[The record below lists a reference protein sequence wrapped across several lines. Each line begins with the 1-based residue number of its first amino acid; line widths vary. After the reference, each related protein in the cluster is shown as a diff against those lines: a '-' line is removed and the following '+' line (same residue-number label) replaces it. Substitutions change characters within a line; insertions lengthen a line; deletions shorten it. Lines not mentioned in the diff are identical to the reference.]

1 LDRRASTSSFA
12 SPAARG
18 GLWFLCSSFGRV
30 RSVEEPMTVSAELEA
45 EIHRLSAAEGWP
57 PGTIARQLAVHID
70 VVHRVLGLQAPRERV
85 RKGSFVDEYVPF
97 MRETLARWP
106 TLRST
111 RLFDMLKER
120 GFPGS
125 PRTVREHVAR
135 LRPRREREAFLRTTP
150 LIGEQS
156 QIDWAFVQIVSVVG
170 GQRPRWM
177 FVIVLSWS
185 RAMWCELC
193 FTMDAATV
201 ARSLVRAAQAFDG
214 VTRQWLFDNPKTV
227 VIERASD
234 AVRFHPM
241 LLSTTTALHV
251 QPRLCAPRRAN
262 EKGKVE
268 RAIRF
273 VRERALV
280 DFVFHNID
288 DGNERLQRFC
298 TGVALDRPHP
308 TLPGRTVRDCL
319 DEERSRLLRLET
331 LPSTDEQRTVVV
343 DKTAFIRF
351 DTNDYSVPHTL
362 VGKTLTL
369 FACDREVRLV
379 DVTKQVAMHSRCF
392 GRRQMI
398 ENPEHRRALI
408 EVKRRARDGV
418 RRDQLSSAVPAFR
431 LVVER
436 WLEEGRNVG
445 VAVARASSAYDD
457 YGSAIFA
464 AAVDDFIARG
474 LVDPAALTALC
485 DHFQRNRRP
494 RSQPAQ
500 VPHHVDDRDVTPHDL
515 GGYDDPED

>member
-1 LDRRASTSSFA
+1 
-12 SPAARG
+12 
-18 GLWFLCSSFGRV
+18 
-30 RSVEEPMTVSAELEA
+30 MTVSAELEA
-45 EIHRLSAAEGWP
+45 EIHRLSAAEHWP
-57 PGTIARQLAVHID
+57 PGTIARQLAIHID
-70 VVHRVLGLQAPRERV
+70 VVHRVLGLQAPRQHV
-85 RKGSFVDEYVPF
+85 RKPSFVDEYVPF
-97 MRETLARWP
+97 MRETLGRWP

-135 LRPRREREAFLRTTP
+135 LRPRREREAFLRTIP

-156 QIDWAFVQIVSVVG
+156 QVDWAFVQNVNVDG
-170 GQRPRWM
+170 AKRQLWM

-201 ARSLVRAAQAFDG
+201 ARSLVRAAKAFDG
-214 VTRQWLFDNPKTV
+214 VTRQWLFDNPKTI
-227 VIERASD
+227 VIERVGD
-234 AVRFHPM
+234 AVRFHPL
-241 LLSTTTALHV
+241 LLSTTTALRV
-251 QPRLCAPRRAN
+251 QPQLCAPRRAN

-288 DGNERLQRFC
+288 EGNERLQRFC

-308 TLPGRTVRDCL
+308 TLPGRTVRECL
-319 DEERSRLLRLET
+319 DEERPRLLRLVEP
-331 LPSTDEQRTVVV
+331 LPPTDEQRSVVV
-343 DKTAFIRF
+343 DKTAFVRF

-362 VGKTLTL
+362 VGKTLSL
-369 FACDREVRLV
+369 FACDRQVRLV
-379 DVTKQVAMHSRCF
+379 DVATPVAVHKRCF
-392 GRRQMI
+392 GRRQSV
-398 ENPEHRRALI
+398 ENPEHRQALV

-418 RRDQLSSAVPAFR
+418 RRDQLSSSVPAFR
-431 LVVER
+431 VVLER

-445 VAVARASSAYDD
+445 VAVARASSAFDD
-457 YGSAIFA
+457 YGADVFG
-464 AAVDDFIARG
+464 AAVDEFVARG

-485 DHFQRNRRP
+485 DHILRTRKPRP
-494 RSQPAQ
+494 SPAPA
-500 VPHHVDDRDVTPHDL
+500 PHHVDDRDVTPHDL